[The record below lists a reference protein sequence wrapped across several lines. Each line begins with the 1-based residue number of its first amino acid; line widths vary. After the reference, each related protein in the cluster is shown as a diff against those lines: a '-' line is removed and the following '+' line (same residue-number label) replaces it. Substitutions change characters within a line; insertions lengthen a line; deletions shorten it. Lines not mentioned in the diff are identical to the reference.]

1 MKYFTSEQVFDAL
14 VSGEAKRHVIYAS
27 MAAAKSRGYTDRMNL
42 FSEAL
47 SRFDEHRKAKKD
59 NK

>member
-27 MAAAKSRGYTDRMNL
+27 MAAAKSRGYTDRVNL
-42 FSEAL
+42 FNDAL
-47 SRFDEHRKAKKD
+47 SRFDEHRKTKKES
-59 NK
+59 